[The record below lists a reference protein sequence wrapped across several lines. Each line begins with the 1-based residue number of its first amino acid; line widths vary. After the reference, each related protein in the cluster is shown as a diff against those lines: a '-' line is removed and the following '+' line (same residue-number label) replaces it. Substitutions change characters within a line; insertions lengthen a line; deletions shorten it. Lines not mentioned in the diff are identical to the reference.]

1 MREMVLNHASLA
13 SPDRHAAVEWL
24 RDVTTGISWLTQ
36 HRIAEPM
43 LRMSKSHSDILSA
56 PGWSLWDI
64 LQEMRRI
71 GARDEY
77 VMFSRLTSKAPLLED
92 IDPDVENRFRFCEA
106 ITLPSPD
113 GDPLVIAA
121 ITNGISV
128 GFPSEPIWDSP
139 KLTVMFDEMFPSGDI
154 QEASEEIDNLT
165 RSEHAKYIYERHRSL
180 FRDRLRE
187 FRNGMD
193 LWSGRQEAFPNLR
206 FGPDVEKHLAELNP
220 VFLGGVVIKLS
231 SLDDYVAKWHEV
243 SDTPPSWEIRV
254 TDESESVK
262 NDARLRELRRFVSSD
277 GTHQLFMRHARFGGG
292 GRIHFRLV
300 SSSRRIEIG
309 YIGPHLPTKLFG

>member
-24 RDVTTGISWLTQ
+24 RDVTTGMAQLTQ
-36 HRIAEPM
+36 HRIAEPA
-43 LRMSKSHSDILSA
+43 LRMCKPHSEILSV

-64 LQEMRRI
+64 LQEMRKV

-77 VMFSRLTSKAPLLED
+77 AMFSRLTSKIPLLVD
-92 IDPDVENRFRFCEA
+92 VDPDVENRFRFCEA
-106 ITLPSPD
+106 RTLPSPD
-113 GDPLVIAA
+113 GDPLLIAA
-121 ITNGISV
+121 ITDGISV

-139 KLTVMFDEMFPSGDI
+139 QLTVIFDEMFPNGDI
-154 QEASEEIDNLT
+154 KEASEEIDNLT
-165 RSEHAKYIYERHRSL
+165 RSKHAKYIYERHRSL

-187 FRNGMD
+187 FRDGVA

-206 FGPDVEKHLAELNP
+206 FGPDVEEHLAELNP
-220 VFLGGVVIKLS
+220 AFLGGVVSKLA
-231 SLDDYVAKWHEV
+231 SLDDCAAKWHEV
-243 SDTPPSWEIRV
+243 LDSPLSWEIRV

-262 NDARLRELRRFVSSD
+262 NDARLRELRRFASSD
-277 GTHQLFMRHARFGGG
+277 GTHQLFMWHARFGGG

-300 SSSRRIEIG
+300 SSSRRVEIG
-309 YIGPHLPTKLFG
+309 YIGPHLRTRLFG